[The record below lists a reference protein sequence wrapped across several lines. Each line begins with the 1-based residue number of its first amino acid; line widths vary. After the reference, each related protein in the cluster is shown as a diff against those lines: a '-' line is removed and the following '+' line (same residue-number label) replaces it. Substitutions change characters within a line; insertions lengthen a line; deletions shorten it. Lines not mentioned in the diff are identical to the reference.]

1 MKQQPSTASRS
12 DPYSPAQPSP
22 DLSCVFL
29 TTINKVLLVP
39 MWVLRLACNLLVR
52 YRGWGEVSPRGQLS
66 LVQGTSGLTAD
77 TPLEPMRDVSKE
89 LQGVFLEAL

>member
-1 MKQQPSTASRS
+1 MASRS
-12 DPYSPAQPSP
+12 NPYSPAQPSP

-39 MWVLRLACNLLVR
+39 TWVLRLARNPLVR
-52 YRGWGEVSPRGQLS
+52 YRGWREVSPRGQLS

-77 TPLEPMRDVSKE
+77 TPLEPIRDIISME